1 MENNYLTAGYPP
13 DGTLGRKQFYQARG
27 YTVTDCYYQS
37 TDNII
42 PGGFSFA
49 QYKAEIDA
57 GRPVMINLTGHT
69 IVGVGYADP
78 NTVYLNDTWNSLTHS
93 MTWGGSYSSMNMEGV
108 SIVNLKSLKYTD
120 ITVYRGG
127 AWMKYDFNTGN
138 QVGGVWTGKPS
149 SGCIPALI
157 DYDGDGVKEYSQ
169 LCDGAWLFYNDNGTL
184 NKGIWT
190 GGMAGDLPVPGDYNG
205 DGTDEVVVWHN
216 GAWLFFNF
224 STGVLSG
231 GVWTGAP
238 TFNGMAAVPVPM
250 DYDGNGT
257 TDFTVYVGGPWLFYN
272 SNGTLNKGIWT
283 GGVAGDL
290 AVPGDYNGDG
300 TDEVVVWRSGAWLFF
315 NFNSGVMV
323 NGVWTGAP
331 MFYGMAAIP
340 APLDYDKDGG
350 MDYTTYSGGSWLFYN
365 ENGALNK
372 GIWTGGVIGDLP
384 ISRRYLP

>member
-1 MENNYLTAGYPP
+1 
-13 DGTLGRKQFYQARG
+13 
-27 YTVTDCYYQS
+27 
-37 TDNII
+37 
-42 PGGFSFA
+42 
-49 QYKAEIDA
+49 
-57 GRPVMINLTGHT
+57 
-69 IVGVGYADP
+69 
-78 NTVYLNDTWNSLTHS
+78 
-93 MTWGGSYSSMNMEGV
+93 
-108 SIVNLKSLKYTD
+108 
-120 ITVYRGG
+120 
-127 AWMKYDFNTGN
+127 MKYDFNTGN

-331 MFYGMAAIP
+331 MFNGMAAIP